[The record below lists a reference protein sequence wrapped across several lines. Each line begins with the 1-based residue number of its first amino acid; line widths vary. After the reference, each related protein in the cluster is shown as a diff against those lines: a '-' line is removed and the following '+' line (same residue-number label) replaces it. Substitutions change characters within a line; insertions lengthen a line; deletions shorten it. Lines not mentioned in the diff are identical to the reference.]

1 MLQDNTYKV
10 WLSEWK
16 ARIKSAQIKAA
27 IRVNTELLGLYWSL
41 GRDIVAKQE
50 VAAWGDGLIPRLSK
64 DLKQAFP
71 DLTGFSQ
78 RNLFY
83 VRKWYLLYRGLNEII
98 PQIEESIDGV
108 IVQQVAAQLQGLDKE
123 IFVSVFFTPWGH
135 HQVILDKCADK
146 GEAIFYLQK
155 TVQENWSREKLR
167 REIKQNLY
175 ARQGKAITNF
185 EWTLPKPQSDLAR
198 ETLKNPYNFDFIHLG
213 REAHER
219 DIETAMMQHVEHVLL
234 ELGQGFAL
242 VGRQHKVVVDNDP
255 YYIDLL
261 FYHTRLH
268 CYVVVDLKAG
278 AFKPEYAGKLNFYCS
293 VVDDLIRTEP
303 DQATIGLLLC
313 REAGKRATVEYA
325 LRDMLKPL
333 GVAEYVLIDTL
344 PDSLKGILP
353 TTEELERELDENIYD
368 ENQGRP

>member
-50 VAAWGDGLIPRLSK
+50 VADWGDGLIPRLSK

-71 DLTGFSQ
+71 DLTGFS
-78 RNLFY
+78 RTNLFY
-83 VRKWYLLYRGLNEII
+83 IRKWFLFYREYLEIV
-98 PQIEESIDGV
+98 QQVAGQSDAA
-108 IVQQVAAQLQGLDKE
+108 IVQQVAAQLQGFDKE
-123 IFVSVFFTPWGH
+123 
-135 HQVILDKCADK
+135 
-146 GEAIFYLQK
+146 
-155 TVQENWSREKLR
+155 
-167 REIKQNLY
+167 
-175 ARQGKAITNF
+175 
-185 EWTLPKPQSDLAR
+185 
-198 ETLKNPYNFDFIHLG
+198 
-213 REAHER
+213 
-219 DIETAMMQHVEHVLL
+219 M
-234 ELGQGFAL
+234 
-242 VGRQHKVVVDNDP
+242 
-255 YYIDLL
+255 
-261 FYHTRLH
+261 
-268 CYVVVDLKAG
+268 VDLKAG

-333 GVAEYVLIDTL
+333 GVAEYVLTDTL

-353 TTEELERELDENIYD
+353 TTEELEQELDENF
-368 ENQGRP
+368 